1 MKPLKPEGQV
11 MRLVRRLAYRLVG
24 IRFGPAML
32 QIRGEWLYIGPCG
45 GTWRVV
51 PTGDEHSPLM
61 IMREKY

>member
-1 MKPLKPEGQV
+1 
-11 MRLVRRLAYRLVG
+11 MRMVRRLALRLVG

-45 GTWRVV
+45 KTWRVV

-61 IMREKY
+61 IMLEKY